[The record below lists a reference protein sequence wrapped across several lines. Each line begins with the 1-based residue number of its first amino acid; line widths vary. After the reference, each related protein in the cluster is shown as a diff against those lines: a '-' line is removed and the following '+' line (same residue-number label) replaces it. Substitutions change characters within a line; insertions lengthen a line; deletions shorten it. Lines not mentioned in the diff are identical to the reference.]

1 MRILIVSQYF
11 WPENFRINE
20 LATDLLAR
28 GHEVTV
34 LTGVPNYPDGDVF
47 PEYRK
52 NPRAFLEYGGAT
64 IYRVPIVSRGRSRFR
79 LALNY
84 LSFVVL
90 GSIVGPWK
98 LRNVQV
104 DAIFVFLVSP
114 ITASLP
120 ALLIGRLKNAPV
132 ALWILD
138 LWPDTLAAVGAVRSQ
153 MVLRWVGRLVSFI
166 YKRAGRVLVQS
177 RAFISDVIHHGAA
190 PDKVRY
196 FPGWA
201 EQVFDTP
208 VDFIAASEIDA
219 GDGKFKILFAGNVGE
234 AQDFPSI
241 LTAIRTLR
249 DRTDIR
255 WIIVGDGRA
264 KPYVERQ
271 IAEQGLSSVVTLL
284 ERRPIEAM
292 PSLFSAVDAL
302 LVSLRPDPI
311 FSKTIPGK
319 VQSYLA
325 AGVPI
330 LAMLDGEGARVVA
343 EAEAG
348 LVSPAGDGAALAGQ
362 VVRLLNTPPS
372 ERAAMGARG
381 RAYAARE
388 FNRDSLVTRLEQELT
403 ELAEDRRE
411 NGKLRGKVEL
421 K

>member
-28 GHEVTV
+28 GHEVTI
-34 LTGVPNYPDGDVF
+34 LTGVPNYPAGQVF
-47 PEYRK
+47 PEYRQD
-52 NPRAFLEYGGAT
+52 PRAFLEYGGAT
-64 IYRVPIVSRGRSRFR
+64 IFRVPIVSRGRSRLR

-98 LRNVQV
+98 LRNVKV

-114 ITASLP
+114 ITAALP
-120 ALLIGRLKNAPV
+120 ALLIGRLKKAPV

-138 LWPDTLAAVGAVRSQ
+138 LWPDTLSAVGAVRSKL
-153 MVLRWVGRLVSFI
+153 VLGWVGRLVSFI
-166 YKRAGRVLVQS
+166 YKRSQRILVQS
-177 RAFISDVIHHGAA
+177 RAFISNVVRYGGDPAT
-190 PDKVRY
+190 VRY

-201 EQVFDTP
+201 EQVFDSP
-208 VDFIAASEIDA
+208 PISSSASGVDP
-219 GDGKFKILFAGNVGE
+219 GDGKFKILFAGNIGE

-241 LTAIRTLR
+241 LKAIQTLR

-255 WIIVGDGRA
+255 WIIIGDGRA
-264 KPYVERQ
+264 KPYVQKEVEER
-271 IAEQGLSSVVTLL
+271 GLGEVVTLL
-284 ERRPIEAM
+284 ERRPIELM
-292 PSLFSAVDAL
+292 PPLFSAADAL
-302 LVSLRPDPI
+302 LVSLKPDPI

-330 LAMLDGEGARVVA
+330 LAMLDGEGARVIA

-348 LVSPAGDGAALAGQ
+348 FASPAGDGSALAGQ

-372 ERAAMGARG
+372 ERAVMGARG

-388 FNRDSLVTRLEQELT
+388 FNRHRLVSRLEQELA
-403 ELAEDRRE
+403 ELAGDRQRQSTV
-411 NGKLRGKVEL
+411 NSIGS
-421 K
+421 